1 MWTSRVLGVGAV
13 CVDWR
18 VENGRIMGQYSPSAF
33 SHDFHRSPWKLSL
46 TFNVL
51 TFTFNLLTFNLLAFN
66 LLTFNLSH

>member
-1 MWTSRVLGVGAV
+1 MWTSRVLGVGGSLRWLAR
-13 CVDWR
+13 WKW
-18 VENGRIMGQYSPSAF
+18 RIMGQYSPSAF

-51 TFTFNLLTFNLLAFN
+51 TFAFNLLTFK